1 MSAIIINE
9 YTELLLQKNQIEQIL
24 PSLPEGYI
32 STKTIK
38 EKQYDYLQNRVDGKI
53 MSKYLKERE
62 VDIIK
67 EQVELCKKY
76 KAELPK
82 IEARLNELEQAA
94 KLIDRSIARH
104 LNLLKLSSGMDS
116 LSNLQ
121 KERSVSF
128 ANALNAIEGVY
139 ASKSTQQKIDKWKTG
154 DESFIS
160 IFKSTLKMYGF
171 AAEVEDE
178 GSLFI

>member
-9 YTELLLQKNQIEQIL
+9 YKDLLRQKNEIEQTL

-38 EKQYDYLQNRVDGKI
+38 EKQYYYLQNRVDGKI
-53 MSKYLKERE
+53 VSKYLKENE

-67 EQVELCKKY
+67 EQVELCKQY
-76 KAELPK
+76 KLQLPQ
-82 IEARLNELEQAA
+82 IESRLKELEQAA
-94 KLIDRSIARH
+94 KLIDKSIARN
-104 LNLLKLSSGMDS
+104 LTLLKLSCGMDS
-116 LSNLQ
+116 LSSVQ
-121 KERSVSF
+121 KERSASF

-139 ASKSTQQKIDKWKTG
+139 ASKITQQNIDKWKTG

-160 IFKSTLKMYGF
+160 IFQSTLNMYGF
-171 AAEVEDE
+171 AAEV
-178 GSLFI
+178 

>member
-9 YTELLLQKNQIEQIL
+9 YKELLLQKNKIEQTL

-38 EKQYDYLQNRVDGKI
+38 EKQYYYLQNRVNGKI
-53 MSKYLKERE
+53 TSKYLKENE
-62 VDIIK
+62 VDTIK
-67 EQVELCKKY
+67 EEVELCKKY

-82 IEARLNELEQAA
+82 IESRLKELEQAA
-94 KLIDRSIARH
+94 TLIDKSIARH
-104 LNLLKLSSGMDS
+104 LSLLKLSSGMDS
-116 LSNLQ
+116 LSSLQ
-121 KERSVSF
+121 KECSVSF

-139 ASKSTQQKIDKWKTG
+139 ASRTTQQNIDKWKTG

-160 IFKSTLKMYGF
+160 IFKSTLNMYGF
-171 AAEVEDE
+171 AAEV
-178 GSLFI
+178 

>member
-9 YTELLLQKNQIEQIL
+9 YQELLLKKKEIEQIL

-32 STKTIK
+32 STKIIK
-38 EKQYDYLQNRVDGKI
+38 EKKYYYLQNRVDRKI
-53 MSKYLKERE
+53 TSKYLRENE

-67 EQVELCKKY
+67 KQVECCKKY

-82 IEARLNELEQAA
+82 IETRLKELEQAA
-94 KLIDRSIARH
+94 KLIDKSIARH
-104 LNLLKLSSGMDS
+104 LILLKLSCGMDS
-116 LSNLQ
+116 LSSVQ
-121 KERSVSF
+121 KERSASF

-139 ASKSTQQKIDKWKTG
+139 ASETTERNIAKWKIG

-160 IFKSTLKMYGF
+160 IFQSTLNMYGF
-171 AAEVEDE
+171 TAEV
-178 GSLFI
+178 

>member
-9 YTELLLQKNQIEQIL
+9 YKELLLQKNEIEQTL
-24 PSLPEGYI
+24 HFLPEGYI

-38 EKQYDYLQNRVDGKI
+38 GKQYYYLQNRVNGKI
-53 MSKYLKERE
+53 TSKYLKENE

-76 KAELPK
+76 KSELPK
-82 IEARLNELEQAA
+82 IEVRLKELEQAA
-94 KLIDRSIARH
+94 KLIDRSIARN
-104 LNLLKLSSGMDS
+104 LTLLKLSCGMDS
-116 LSNLQ
+116 LSSVQ
-121 KERSVSF
+121 KERSASF

-139 ASKSTQQKIDKWKTG
+139 VSKTTQQNIDRWKTG

-160 IFKSTLKMYGF
+160 IFQATLNMYGF
-171 AAEVEDE
+171 TAEV
-178 GSLFI
+178 